1 VNQFDHDIRAK
12 DVERAR
18 LQADMDAFLAKGG
31 QIQRPTPE
39 LPKFMSMRDVSD
51 AAWAKRNSR

>member
-18 LQADMDAFLAKGG
+18 LQADMDAFLKKGG
-31 QIQRPTPE
+31 QIQRPSPE
-39 LPKFMSMRDVSD
+39 PPKFMSMREISD
-51 AAWAKRNSR
+51 AAFAKRISE